1 MGGERGKE
9 GALEP
14 PSKKSGYGPATDSE
28 SDSLH
33 NAFGIRLIRVIL
45 SSAPPHFPFTGQP
58 GLQVPLAENNDP
70 LTVVSG

>member
-1 MGGERGKE
+1 MSFDEF
-9 GALEP
+9 
-14 PSKKSGYGPATDSE
+14 SSNSDATDSE

-33 NAFGIRLIRVIL
+33 NAFGIRWIRLIL
-45 SSAPPHFPFTGQP
+45 SSAPPHFPFTGQS

>member
-1 MGGERGKE
+1 MSSDEFSSNSE
-9 GALEP
+9 
-14 PSKKSGYGPATDSE
+14 ATDIE

-45 SSAPPHFPFTGQP
+45 SSAPPYFPFTGQP

-70 LTVVSG
+70 LTVVSGRSDLESYCF